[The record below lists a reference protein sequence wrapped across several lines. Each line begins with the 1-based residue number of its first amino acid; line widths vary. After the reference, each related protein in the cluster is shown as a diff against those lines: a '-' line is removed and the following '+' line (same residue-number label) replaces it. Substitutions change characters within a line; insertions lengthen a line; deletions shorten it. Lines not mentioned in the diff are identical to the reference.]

1 MLHHFIVNVP
11 KKGGILC
18 TLLFSGFVFVKQM
31 ILPLPS
37 PGDFL
42 SELGIMIIWNGMW
55 IPNKNLMMV
64 QRQGVVS
71 VECEMVWTCKHY
83 RNNIFRP

>member
-1 MLHHFIVNVP
+1 
-11 KKGGILC
+11 
-18 TLLFSGFVFVKQM
+18 
-31 ILPLPS
+31 
-37 PGDFL
+37 
-42 SELGIMIIWNGMW
+42 
-55 IPNKNLMMV
+55 MMV